1 MAPVLSRA
9 LWFYILIVIYATA
22 LATTFPE
29 TCKRSANSREVQMTN
44 YHRLHLDGAY
54 LLRYRGEN
62 DGVLIMKDFNNY
74 LYNLMKGVSSNF
86 DRRRAFS
93 IELDGCLDGIEEIC
107 RNHDRDYS
115 SDDAFPYNCYNKD
128 HWCAMKE
135 FLTQLKSKIDLT
147 KPKRDPTNNNWLHYW
162 TGAFNPPPPDTKWAD
177 AFDREIVI
185 VCQTFFHHSSL
196 GTMTEKAK
204 EHREQLKSKIVD
216 RVYYYVRTNN
226 IQNLKLFLQY
236 MRWVEEDFKTA
247 CSDSNDEF
255 ICTIKRIFSIV
266 SAMIRDT
273 DTFGQ
278 GALRTREVI
287 AMLWLVIPAEA
298 RGIFPS
304 IADDDVVRERMQ
316 RYLQILFDNV
326 VSKTEGELESLL
338 SHSTHLQTRS
348 EAECNDPTNDIPDG
362 LECIF
367 HSVTKHANELISA
380 VKSGNWGERK
390 TLDIRSAILIGLIGT
405 KTKSYIEYTTAQTRE
420 FVIDSFER
428 IYFYVKQND
437 IEGLDQYT
445 KSMPAPDTLQ
455 TTQGQRCSEFF
466 NDLKSKIPCL
476 FNNMLRE
483 IFVFMNS
490 QKRAPLN
497 TKVISTQ
504 FDYKTLLQSAQLAS
518 ISTQVEQQT
527 LEIKANL
534 AEWTDEIKT
543 FVSQDTG
550 RRFSALEEYFQGIA
564 DFDKRKANADI
575 AFIAGRLTGF
585 DDQIN
590 ELKPDLEERLM
601 GIINGSL
608 LANMLDTVQRAG
620 ELVVKSAFACNPVD
634 PDPGAVIDSVNDL
647 AQSVVNVMRSE
658 ALKRLFGAVVDQT
671 TSVAKKMSEN
681 NDFIEKVKTIVTDL
695 PNQVDDNKAFTEKT
709 TEFLDKYAEYGPK
722 VQRQEIAAME
732 GSWEAFIEEGCDTMF
747 AGGTAASSV
756 VESIFANKGDC
767 LTTNAKINKLVET
780 FSEIYDY
787 QFDLMETLATAVRAY
802 QSKFFSQRL
811 DTSFRV
817 IGEEDLTDESDNEAV
832 NLNEAMLNFFLIY
845 RMHTTQILAHYCNY
859 LEFKNAGE
867 MPSVCP
873 NALHSLEQNDI
884 SRVIAFTP
892 ASCTPESFKFVEI
905 PTTDSNN
912 DDKSGFINITRL
924 YSGEEIPFKIPN
936 IDWLLRHKWITN
948 ADARDTAIYVTAFE
962 LFLRS
967 DGTPGSRKKISNK
980 QKTDQ
985 SNIKITKSKAQRS
998 LMKKSL
1004 LTERKIIK
1012 SASSFVPEQGRKDV
1026 SLNSMR
1032 SRRSSTEREIRFKI
1046 TARHSAP
1053 LFFEDESDRY
1063 GLQPNRRYIFT
1074 YQENADSCRQD
1085 TIDNPYSSSLPE
1097 LCPVSLKPD
1106 DNDVNPSVFSLWKI
1120 KLQAPTFENIPEVA
1134 NTPLKAAIRL
1144 CKVKKPSTVSK
1155 KKKNKKKEGK
1165 KA

>member
-9 LWFYILIVIYATA
+9 LLFYILVAIHATA

-29 TCKRSANSREVQMTN
+29 TCRKSSTGKEVRMFVN
-44 YHRLHLDGAY
+44 RRRDSLDFRY
-54 LLRYRGEN
+54 LSDYQGEF
-62 DGVLIMKDFNNY
+62 DGVLMMKAFNNY
-74 LYNLMKGVSSNF
+74 LYNIISNIPGGF
-86 DRRRAFS
+86 HEWNTFS
-93 IELDGCLDGIEEIC
+93 REVNDLLGGIDEIC
-107 RNHDRDYS
+107 TNHDTDYS
-115 SDDAFPYNCYNKD
+115 TDAFPYDCYNKE
-128 HWCAMKE
+128 HWCSMKE
-135 FLTQLKSKIDLT
+135 FLRQLKGKIDLT
-147 KPKRDPTNNNWLHYW
+147 RPGESNWLKRW
-162 TGAFNPPPPDTKWAD
+162 TGFFNPPPPDTNWGN
-177 AFDREIVI
+177 AFDNEIEI
-185 VCQTFFHHSSL
+185 VCQIFFYHSSL

-226 IQNLKLFLQY
+226 MEYLKLFLEQLG
-236 MRWVEEDFKTA
+236 WVKEDFSEA
-247 CSDSNDEF
+247 CGDSNDEF
-255 ICTIKRIFSIV
+255 VCTIKRIFSTV
-266 SAMIRDT
+266 AAMIEDT
-273 DTFGQ
+273 DTFSWNFETQ
-278 GALRTREVI
+278 IPRTREVI
-287 AMLWLVIPAEA
+287 AMLWLVIPAEV

-348 EAECNDPTNDIPDG
+348 EAECNDPTNDISDG

-367 HSVTKHANELISA
+367 YSVTKHANDLISA
-380 VKSGNWGERK
+380 VKSGNWGERR
-390 TLDIRSAILIGLIGT
+390 TLDIRSAILVGLIAT
-405 KTKSYIEYTTAQTRE
+405 KTNSYIEYTTAQTRE

-466 NDLKSKIPCL
+466 NDLKSRIPCL

-518 ISTQVEQQT
+518 ISTQIEQQT

-534 AEWTDEIKT
+534 AEWADEIKT

-550 RRFSALEEYFQGIA
+550 RKFSALEEYFQGIA
-564 DFDKRKANADI
+564 DFDERKANADI

-608 LANMLDTVQRAG
+608 LANMVDTVQRAG
-620 ELVVKSAFACNPVD
+620 ELVVKSAFACNPLD

-671 TSVAKKMSEN
+671 TSVAKRISEN
-681 NDFIEKVKTIVTDL
+681 NDFIENVRTIVTDL
-695 PNQVDDNKAFTEKT
+695 PNQVDDNEAFTEKT
-709 TEFLDKYAEYGPK
+709 TEFLDKYAEYDPK

-747 AGGTAASSV
+747 AGGTAASGV

-767 LTTNAKINKLVET
+767 LTTHAKINKLVET

-802 QSKFFSQRL
+802 QSKFFSRRL
-811 DTSFRV
+811 DTNLRV

-845 RMHTTQILAHYCNY
+845 RMHTTQILSQYCNY

-884 SRVIAFTP
+884 SRVIAFSP

-912 DDKSGFINITRL
+912 EDKRGFINTTRL

-936 IDWLLRHKWITN
+936 IDWLLRHEWITN

-962 LFLRS
+962 LFLPS

-980 QKTDQ
+980 QQSDQ
-985 SNIKITKSKAQRS
+985 SKIKITKSEPGRS
-998 LMKKSL
+998 LMKKSF
-1004 LTERKIIK
+1004 LTKKKLIK
-1012 SASSFVPEQGRKDV
+1012 SASSSVPEQGRKDV
-1026 SLNSMR
+1026 SLNLMR

-1085 TIDNPYSSSLPE
+1085 RIDNPYSSSLPE

-1155 KKKNKKKEGK
+1155 KKRNKKKEGK
-1165 KA
+1165 KE